1 MRYGRKRNELGDAGM
16 RNTGERG
23 MSTAYREIRFDS
35 KPISEIDLKQETHMK
50 VASAAEIFA
59 MKGETRRLGGAVQ
72 QVRKII
78 FGEKCI
84 SLKTDFSNQFLDK
97 ARLQKR
103 RKWEIV
109 WRSMR
114 RNQHEEIQS
123 IYETI
128 MLWNFV
134 TQNRFLKFVLG
145 RYADAGDQ

>member
-1 MRYGRKRNELGDAGM
+1 
-16 RNTGERG
+16 
-23 MSTAYREIRFDS
+23 
-35 KPISEIDLKQETHMK
+35 MK

-134 TQNRFLKFVLG
+134 TQNRFPKFVLG